1 VVLSALL
8 FVSKSSTDVNIVEL
22 VKRSDGRVEERTPP
36 RQLAPN
42 RVTVL
47 DVYGHLFYAGAR
59 TFERLLPSPRGSD
72 HPAVILRLRGR
83 RALGATLIEV
93 LSHYANDLDA
103 VNGRLYL
110 TGISH
115 EAHEQVVRSGKLR
128 LTGPVRAH
136 EATPIIWEST
146 RAARADADAWL
157 AQVGTGDPSHVAVRS
172 GESSREGS
180 AHERGRSA

>member
-1 VVLSALL
+1 
-8 FVSKSSTDVNIVEL
+8 
-22 VKRSDGRVEERTPP
+22 
-36 RQLAPN
+36 
-42 RVTVL
+42 VL

-128 LTGPVRAH
+128 LAGPVRAH

-157 AQVGTGDPSHVAVRS
+157 AGLGDPGPSDTRAEQS
-172 GESSREGS
+172 GNTR
-180 AHERGRSA
+180 A